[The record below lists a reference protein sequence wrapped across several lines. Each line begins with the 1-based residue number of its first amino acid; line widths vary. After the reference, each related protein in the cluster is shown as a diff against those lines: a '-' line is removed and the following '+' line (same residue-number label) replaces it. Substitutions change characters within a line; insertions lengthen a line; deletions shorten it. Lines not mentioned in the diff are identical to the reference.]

1 MNMIDKTNIPRH
13 VAIMMDGNRR
23 WAKGKG
29 LSIIAGHAYAVDK
42 IVEQLIERAGELGVE
57 YLTLWAF
64 STENWGRAEEEVT
77 GLMNLFRKALMTKVE
92 RFIAKGAKLK
102 MIGDMSR
109 FAPDIQAGM
118 KEAMKKSEKND
129 KITVTFALNYGG
141 RDEIKRAVD
150 KWCEENRNQELGI
163 RNQGSDYIEL
173 TVILTRGSYMGKVT
187 PKRRYLVDGVARTK
201 AKFVGKLPVTL
212 FRPEDMR
219 LVEGSPP
226 RRRNFLDESLTQ
238 AHPEYARA
246 LTVYEASLRRRNK
259 LLDAIREGVARREQL
274 TYWDQSVIK
283 NGNIVSNFRRE
294 FLLYLSRVSTSFGKF
309 KLEYLASEVSPER
322 LTQYAEAEVAVGYTL
337 VGPHKD
343 DFKIFQE
350 GKDLMVYGSRGEQR
364 LGVLFMKMAAMKY
377 VEEKLKIK
385 SLLLLDDIFSEL
397 DQLHREEVVVMME
410 GRQTIVTSAE
420 EEATKLVKGAE
431 VVRLTKNTLD

>member
-1 MNMIDKTNIPRH
+1 MIDKTNIPRH

-64 STENWGRAEEEVT
+64 STENWGRAEEEVV

-163 RNQGSDYIEL
+163 RKDTFE
-173 TVILTRGSYMGKVT
+173 K
-187 PKRRYLVDGVARTK
+187 YLDTAGMPDPDLIIRT
-201 AKFVGKLPVTL
+201 GG
-212 FRPEDMR
+212 EMR
-219 LVEGSPP
+219 LSGFLMWSAAYSELYFTEKLFPEFTP
-226 RRRNFLDESLTQ
+226 NELEKAIEEYQTRQRR
-238 AHPEYARA
+238 
-246 LTVYEASLRRRNK
+246 
-259 LLDAIREGVARREQL
+259 
-274 TYWDQSVIK
+274 
-283 NGNIVSNFRRE
+283 
-294 FLLYLSRVSTSFGKF
+294 FGK
-309 KLEYLASEVSPER
+309 
-322 LTQYAEAEVAVGYTL
+322 
-337 VGPHKD
+337 
-343 DFKIFQE
+343 
-350 GKDLMVYGSRGEQR
+350 
-364 LGVLFMKMAAMKY
+364 
-377 VEEKLKIK
+377 
-385 SLLLLDDIFSEL
+385 
-397 DQLHREEVVVMME
+397 
-410 GRQTIVTSAE
+410 
-420 EEATKLVKGAE
+420 
-431 VVRLTKNTLD
+431 